1 MIEMNWRNRYIILLL
16 VLIFAGLISRSQA
29 QSRYDS
35 AFIEVAKRYPE
46 NLVIFT
52 GRNNAYSV
60 YFRNDS
66 GRINGYKLSI
76 FGRPIIT
83 PSWNFK
89 FGNYATE

>member
-1 MIEMNWRNRYIILLL
+1 MAILI
-16 VLIFAGLISRSQA
+16 VAGLINRSQA

-35 AFIEVAKRYPE
+35 AFIYVARRYPE
-46 NLVIFT
+46 NLVVFT

-60 YFRNDS
+60 YFRNVS
-66 GRINGYKLSI
+66 GRVNGYKLSI

-83 PSWNFK
+83 LSWNFK